1 MIDLC
6 IDMHLKLIELL
17 YIMENNL
24 YKEGIHIVSM
34 NDNNFYKNT
43 RNNVLIIPEK
53 LYLLLHNNLY
63 FFRNRLTIVLTI
75 HPNIFLDDKVEDDTI
90 NNNFKNEKTDII
102 FTNNEKSA
110 DRTTSILR
118 SIEYT

>member
-1 MIDLC
+1 
-6 IDMHLKLIELL
+6 
-17 YIMENNL
+17 MENNL

-90 NNNFKNEKTDII
+90 NNNLKNEKTDII
-102 FTNNEKSA
+102 FTNNEKIHNV
-110 DRTTSILR
+110 ILNNR
-118 SIEYT
+118 ENFIIWYPVLCKSFKIFIVDDK